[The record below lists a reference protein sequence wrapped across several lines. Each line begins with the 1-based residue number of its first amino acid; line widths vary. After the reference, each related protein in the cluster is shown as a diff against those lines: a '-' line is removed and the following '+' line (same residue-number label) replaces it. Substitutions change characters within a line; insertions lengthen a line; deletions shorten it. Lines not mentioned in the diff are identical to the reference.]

1 MRNAGAWLWLL
12 IAALLVAV
20 AVPLTV
26 YAADGGTSA
35 PKKPKP
41 DAGS

>member
-12 IAALLVAV
+12 IAALLVVA

-26 YAADGGTSA
+26 QAAADGGTPAKST
-35 PKKPKP
+35 P
-41 DAGS
+41 DAGK